1 MANGPDTRTLLLDA
15 AERLLITEGYPAV
28 TSRRVVEE
36 AGVSSKLVHYHFGT
50 MDDLYVEVFR
60 RRADEGLERFRDAL
74 AGDLSLRTL
83 WEVSLDPTGFN
94 LEFGALANHRPKV
107 RAEMAAVATRFR
119 ELQVAAMTELL
130 ARRGLP
136 AEDYPPNL
144 LVMAMTGLSV
154 ILTQEDRLG
163 LSEGHEEA
171 TAAIERLIADFDQHR
186 APR

>member
-1 MANGPDTRTLLLDA
+1 VPNGPDTRTQLLDA
-15 AERLLITEGYPAV
+15 AERLLLAEGYAAV

-36 AGVSSKLVHYHFGT
+36 AGVSSKLVHYYFGT

-60 RRADEGLERFRDAL
+60 RRAEEGLERFENAL
-74 AGDLSLRTL
+74 AENRSLRTL

-107 RAEMAAVATRFR
+107 RAELASVATRFR
-119 ELQVAAMTELL
+119 ALQVEAMTQLL
-130 ARRGLP
+130 AERGLP
-136 AEDYPPNL
+136 REDYPPDL

-163 LSEGHEEA
+163 LDEGHQEA
-171 TAAIERLIADFDQHR
+171 IATLERLITDFDQTR
-186 APR
+186 TPK